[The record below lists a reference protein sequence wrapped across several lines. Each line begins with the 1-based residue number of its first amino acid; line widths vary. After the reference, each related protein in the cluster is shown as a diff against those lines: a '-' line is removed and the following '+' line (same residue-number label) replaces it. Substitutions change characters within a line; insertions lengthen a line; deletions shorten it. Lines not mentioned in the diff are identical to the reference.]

1 MNPDTWPELS
11 DWELNSWALLTVPD
25 LENLTSMGAQN
36 LSSSQTQTFAQANF
50 YDTSSLVSGNFQQQA
65 LNERSLEQQP
75 ISTQNSTPPSN
86 QNTHQIPSSSRQPT
100 SGSARNSIPTSK
112 TSPTSSSSPTSPN
125 SKIHKR
131 TLNTLAA
138 RRYRQKRVDQM
149 AELEQKLRESEREK
163 EEALMRVARLEG
175 EVEVLRGLVRGK

>member
-50 YDTSSLVSGNFQQQA
+50 YDTSSLVSGNFQQQD
-65 LNERSLEQQP
+65 LNERSLEP
-75 ISTQNSTPPSN
+75 TPNSNSNPTSN
-86 QNTHQIPSSSRQPT
+86 QNSNPSSSRQPT
-100 SGSARNSIPTSK
+100 SGSGRNSIPTSK